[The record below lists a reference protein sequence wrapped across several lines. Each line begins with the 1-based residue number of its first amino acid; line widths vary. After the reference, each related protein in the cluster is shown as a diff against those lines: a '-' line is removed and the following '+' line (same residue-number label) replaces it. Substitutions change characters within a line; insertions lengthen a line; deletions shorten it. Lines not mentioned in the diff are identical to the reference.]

1 MPTRHVGA
9 RRHMKT
15 RPAIFTSMVFLAG
28 ALGFSLWARYE
39 LIESISVATM
49 CNATSVPM
57 RCIVRDYVIATTILP
72 LWGYIALAAGAIAV
86 FSRRFDLTVL
96 ALVTGAIGLVLYAGA
111 AAAAGFLLGWITL
124 AGSIARARSAKDQ

>member
-1 MPTRHVGA
+1 
-9 RRHMKT
+9 
-15 RPAIFTSMVFLAG
+15 MVFLAG
-28 ALGFSLWARYE
+28 ALGFSLWARYG
-39 LIESISVATM
+39 LIESMSVATM

-57 RCIVRDYVIATTILP
+57 SCIVRNYVIATTIVP

-124 AGSIARARSAKDQ
+124 SGQLARARSAKDR